1 MNTLLILLA
10 PSANRVYAGAADGL
24 VAAEL
29 QILLGDDQ
37 LVIEPITVAGIGDST
52 STPTTGCGR
61 PSAGCPHSSPR
72 TSATMIIYGRSRCR
86 DLICSMTIW

>member
-37 LVIEPITVAGIGDST
+37 LVIEPIIVAGIGYLRLDAE
-52 STPTTGCGR
+52 PDDR
-61 PSAGCPHSSPR
+61 LR
-72 TSATMIIYGRSRCR
+72 
-86 DLICSMTIW
+86 